1 MIKTMEINT
10 VEIPESVRV
19 KLTKL
24 RELALRGVG
33 GEQANAQRM
42 LESLCSRYGITVEEM
57 FEDVLKPRE
66 FHFRSTLT
74 HLFMQTWTSV
84 YGANARLLHDLRIY
98 TVNGS
103 YTRIEV
109 PMTEAEY
116 IEFSQLW
123 DWHSANFKRERRRI
137 RKLFESAYI
146 ERYNLYPCGY
156 DDEYR
161 KFQEE
166 KSGRKKETDIE
177 ELLAINSISSA
188 ITKNN
193 PHKQL
198 ER

>member
-1 MIKTMEINT
+1 MEMIQN
-10 VEIPESVRV
+10 VEIPEAVRV
-19 KLTKL
+19 KLGKL
-24 RELALRGVG
+24 RELAIRGVG
-33 GEQANAQRM
+33 GEAENAKRM
-42 LESLCSRYGITVEEM
+42 LDALCERYGITVEEM

-156 DDEYR
+156 DGEYR

-166 KSGRKKETDIE
+166 GRGRKKEKDIE

-188 ITKNN
+188 ITRNN